1 MNRTSTRKQPLSD
14 LSSYIP
20 LSVISTEQAIDL
32 IDGIVDN
39 LDERWFRW
47 GNCIGKNPDYF
58 CAPGYTSEQTPQPE
72 ASELCAMC
80 PVKVQ
85 CAKKALENLDDH
97 SWTVM
102 GGVSLPFNPRK
113 SNRAQRQ
120 LEKAI
125 EEDPYVR
132 RKVAW
137 HVVMSLY
144 ALKAKKFDP
153 DAAWRM
159 IGNRVNWGVFVRTCS
174 KIGITAPRTPE
185 IIDTMEGTNPEETK
199 ETSSHGIH

>member
-1 MNRTSTRKQPLSD
+1 MNRTSTRKQPLAD
-14 LSSYIP
+14 LTSYIP
-20 LSVISTEQAIDL
+20 LSIISTQQATDL
-32 IDGIVDN
+32 IDGIVES

-47 GNCIGKNPDYF
+47 GNCIGKNPDFF
-58 CAPGYTSEQTPQPE
+58 CAPDYTSEQTPQPE
-72 ASELCAMC
+72 AAELCAMC
-80 PVKVQ
+80 PVKTQ
-85 CAKKALENLDDH
+85 CAKKALQNLDDH

-120 LEKAI
+120 LEKAS

-144 ALKAKKFDP
+144 ALKAKKFDTLG
-153 DAAWRM
+153 AWSM
-159 IGNRVNWGVFVRTCS
+159 IHDKVDWGVFVRTCA
-174 KIGITAPRTPE
+174 KIGLTAPRSPE
-185 IIDTMEGTNPEETK
+185 IVAKIDEKATKDETEGAAR
-199 ETSSHGIH
+199 

>member
-1 MNRTSTRKQPLSD
+1 MNRTSTRKQPLAD

-20 LSVISTEQAIDL
+20 LSIISTQQATDL
-32 IDGIVDN
+32 IDGIVES

-47 GNCIGKNPDYF
+47 GNCVGKNPDFF
-58 CAPGYTSEQTPQPE
+58 CAPDYTSEQTPQPE
-72 ASELCAMC
+72 AAELCAMC
-80 PVKVQ
+80 PVKTQ
-85 CAKKALENLDDH
+85 CAKKALQNLDDH

-120 LEKAI
+120 LEKAS

-144 ALKAKKFDP
+144 ALKAKKFDTLG
-153 DAAWRM
+153 AWSM
-159 IGNRVNWGVFVRTCS
+159 IHDRVDWGVFVRTCA
-174 KIGITAPRTPE
+174 KIGLTAPRSPE
-185 IIDTMEGTNPEETK
+185 IVAKIDREATKDETEEMAR
-199 ETSSHGIH
+199 

>member
-1 MNRTSTRKQPLSD
+1 MNRTSTRKQPLAD

-20 LSVISTEQAIDL
+20 LSIISTQQATDL
-32 IDGIVDN
+32 IDGIVES

-47 GNCIGKNPDYF
+47 GNCIGKNPDFF
-58 CAPGYTSEQTPQPE
+58 CAPDYTSEQTPQPE
-72 ASELCAMC
+72 AAELCAMC
-80 PVKVQ
+80 PVKTQ
-85 CAKKALENLDDH
+85 CAKKALQNLDDH

-120 LEKAI
+120 LEKAS

-144 ALKAKKFDP
+144 ALKAKKFDTLG
-153 DAAWRM
+153 AWSM
-159 IGNRVNWGVFVRTCS
+159 IHDRVDWGVFVRTCA
-174 KIGITAPRTPE
+174 KIGLTAPRSPE
-185 IIDTMEGTNPEETK
+185 IVAKIDREATKDETEEMAR
-199 ETSSHGIH
+199 

>member
-1 MNRTSTRKQPLSD
+1 MNRTSTRKQPLAD
-14 LSSYIP
+14 LTSYIP
-20 LSVISTEQAIDL
+20 LSIISTQQATDL
-32 IDGIVDN
+32 IDGIVES

-47 GNCIGKNPDYF
+47 GNCIGKNPDFF
-58 CAPGYTSEQTPQPE
+58 CAPDYTSEQTPQPE
-72 ASELCAMC
+72 AAELCAMC
-80 PVKVQ
+80 PVKTQ
-85 CAKKALENLDDH
+85 CAKKALQNLDDH

-120 LEKAI
+120 LEKAS

-144 ALKAKKFDP
+144 ALKAKKFDTLG
-153 DAAWRM
+153 AWSM
-159 IGNRVNWGVFVRTCS
+159 IHDKVDWGVFVRTCA
-174 KIGITAPRTPE
+174 KIGLTAPRSPE
-185 IIDTMEGTNPEETK
+185 IVAKIDEKATKNETEGAAR
-199 ETSSHGIH
+199 

>member
-1 MNRTSTRKQPLSD
+1 MNRTSTRKQPLAD

-20 LSVISTEQAIDL
+20 LSIISTQQATDL
-32 IDGIVDN
+32 IDGIVES

-47 GNCIGKNPDYF
+47 GNCIGKNPDFF
-58 CAPGYTSEQTPQPE
+58 CAPDYTSEQTPQPE
-72 ASELCAMC
+72 AAELCAMC
-80 PVKVQ
+80 PVKTQ
-85 CAKKALENLDDH
+85 CAKKALQNLDDH

-120 LEKAI
+120 LEKAS

-144 ALKAKKFDP
+144 ALKAKKFDTLG
-153 DAAWRM
+153 AWSM
-159 IGNRVNWGVFVRTCS
+159 MHDRVDWGVFVRTCA
-174 KIGITAPRTPE
+174 KIGLTAPRSPE
-185 IIDTMEGTNPEETK
+185 IVAKIDREATKDETEEMAR
-199 ETSSHGIH
+199 